1 MVRKV
6 RVLRPGKGGEIT
18 TPTCAENLT
27 DTFSYTKSHLNGC
40 PYLDPAKQ
48 PGNVNPR
55 WRGKQFGTDF
65 PHRPAS
71 SNFGVVA
78 NGSADCLFREM
89 PRMYEGDSSEI
100 KRKPGYLL

>member
-1 MVRKV
+1 MGRKV
-6 RVLRPGKGGEIT
+6 HLSACSP
-18 TPTCAENLT
+18 ENLT
-27 DTFSYTKSHLNGC
+27 DTFSYRKSHLNGC

-55 WRGKQFGTDF
+55 WRGKQFGTAF

-89 PRMYEGDSSEI
+89 PRAFEGDSSEI